1 MTDALARLFSI
12 EGKVAVVTGGSRGIG
27 RMIAAGFVEAG
38 ARVYISS
45 RSAEACDEVATEL
58 SKIGTCIAVP
68 AHLGTMEGVERLAG
82 AVAADEPAL
91 HILVNNA
98 GAIWEEPIDDYSDAA
113 FEKLWDINVRAVFR
127 LTKLL
132 LPQLRRAATPADPAR
147 IVNVGS
153 IDAVRPPLFETY
165 AYSASKAGEHMM
177 SQHLALR
184 LASDHITVNVIAPG
198 PFESRMTRTTLGTED
213 GRREMLSHVPLAR
226 PGTPDEAAGLA
237 IFLASPAAAF
247 ITGAIIPLDGGMA
260 IKPG

>member
-1 MTDALARLFSI
+1 VTSALARLFSI
-12 EGKVAVVTGGSRGIG
+12 EGKTAVVTGGSRGIG

-45 RSAEACDEVATEL
+45 RRADACDEVATEL

-68 AHLGTMEGVERLAG
+68 AHLGTLEGVQHLVTT
-82 AVAADEPAL
+82 VAEQEPAL

-98 GAIWEEPIDDYSDAA
+98 GAIWEEPIDDYSDTA

-127 LTKLL
+127 LTKSF
-132 LPQLRRAATPADPAR
+132 LPQLRAAATPADPAR
-147 IVNVGS
+147 VVNVGS

-165 AYSASKAGEHMM
+165 AYSASKAGEHML

-184 LASDHITVNVIAPG
+184 LAADHITVNVIAPG
-198 PFESRMTRTTLGTED
+198 PFDSRMTRSTLGTEE

-226 PGTPDEAAGLA
+226 AGTPDEAAGLA

-247 ITGAIIPLDGGMA
+247 ITGTVIPLDGGMA
-260 IKPG
+260 VKPG